1 MNYLSEEEQYKKVLN
16 QDEIQ
21 RIEDYELRQ
30 IRSKYWSLQHK
41 AFLDERNIPDTE
53 IERVS
58 EEISKKE
65 MKEIEEYK
73 LRKSNNT

>member
-41 AFLDERNIPDTE
+41 TFLDERNIPDTE

-73 LRKSNNT
+73 LRK